1 MEQCL
6 WKDFSW
12 KSEGELNRQSKNFW
26 CWSRSSANISSLT
39 GGRQRVKL
47 KLCAGTIFASITNR
61 INPIYAVKNRSEMKQ
76 KCLGQIY
83 EFFLDTV
90 DNIKIVPSRI

>member
-12 KSEGELNRQSKNFW
+12 KSEGELNRQSKNVW

-47 KLCAGTIFASITNR
+47 KLIRRTITALTSNLI
-61 INPIYAVKNRSEMKQ
+61 K
-76 KCLGQIY
+76 
-83 EFFLDTV
+83 FL
-90 DNIKIVPSRI
+90 NAANELEQN